1 MFISIDGPSGAG
13 KSTIVRHL
21 AQMLVGA
28 GESVHITTEPSNGP
42 IGVLCRE
49 LTESVTGHALACL
62 YAADRYHH
70 LQAEIRPHVESGET
84 VISDRYIPSA
94 LVMQRFDGID
104 PAFLWHL
111 NSEADRP
118 DLAVILEA
126 DPETIAERLT
136 ARGPHN
142 RFQLTPGSSHA
153 EVHFYRQATERLIQ
167 AGFDVLRVDCNK
179 QPAEQSASFIR
190 DPAHEFL
197 CTRSKRGKVNVMRG
211 NRTARHLGERE
222 TAQNADALHKLIIED
237 YTFRPVRPET
247 P

>member
-1 MFISIDGPSGAG
+1 MYLRPFSSHERGMFISIDGPSGAG

-21 AQMLVGA
+21 AQMLVSA
-28 GESVHITTEPSNGP
+28 GENVHVTAEPSGGP

-49 LTESVTGHALACL
+49 LTESLTGHALACL

-70 LQAEIRPHVESGET
+70 LQKEVRPHTDRGET
-84 VISDRYIPSA
+84 VISDRYVPSG

-126 DPETIAERLT
+126 DPDIIAERLI

-142 RFQLTPGSSHA
+142 RFQLTLGSSYA
-153 EVHFYRQATERLIQ
+153 EAHFYRQATERLIQ
-167 AGFDVLRVDCNK
+167 AGFDVLRVNCNER
-179 QPAEQSASFIR
+179 PPEQSAAFIR
-190 DPAHEFL
+190 DRLMSFFSSPAI
-197 CTRSKRGKVNVMRG
+197 KNG
-211 NRTARHLGERE
+211 
-222 TAQNADALHKLIIED
+222 
-237 YTFRPVRPET
+237 
-247 P
+247 

>member
-1 MFISIDGPSGAG
+1 MRLRPFSSQERGMFISIDGPSGAG

-21 AQMLVGA
+21 AQMLVSA
-28 GESVHITTEPSNGP
+28 GESVHITAEPSNGP
-42 IGVLCRE
+42 IGALCRE

-126 DPETIAERLT
+126 APETIAERLS

-179 QPAEQSASFIR
+179 RPAENSASFIR
-190 DPAHEFL
+190 DRLMSFFASASGGEGEDS
-197 CTRSKRGKVNVMRG
+197 CTTR
-211 NRTARHLGERE
+211 RTEVQ
-222 TAQNADALHKLIIED
+222 T
-237 YTFRPVRPET
+237 
-247 P
+247 